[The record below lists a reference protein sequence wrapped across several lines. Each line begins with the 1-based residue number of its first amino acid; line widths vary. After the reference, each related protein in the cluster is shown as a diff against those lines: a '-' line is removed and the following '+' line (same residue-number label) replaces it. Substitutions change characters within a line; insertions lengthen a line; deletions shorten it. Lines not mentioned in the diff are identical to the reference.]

1 MTSGG
6 WWYRTSLIC
15 TDSQIYFLTSLVS
28 CVHLQAALF
37 HWCDRCGLAGSL
49 HVCHYRPVINFRTF
63 FSRSRREKRKGLS
76 SGQTDGSCAWPFRVR
91 AKSWLPWQ
99 PPGVHLR
106 LSKFP
111 SPRWHL
117 CLDESLQTTKQWK
130 LEEEKVGLK
139 PSDHKSE
146 VKSYNHSFI
155 IHILISG
162 FLQTHFDS
170 VFFWIIDEQL
180 RPFRCRSFHVSGL
193 VLAWRRVFDVSH

>member
-1 MTSGG
+1 MFTCRRRCSTDVTDVASLGASTFVTIGRLSTLGPFFPDQGAEKSGKV
-6 WWYRTSLIC
+6 WAQVRRT
-15 TDSQIYFLTSLVS
+15 
-28 CVHLQAALF
+28 A
-37 HWCDRCGLAGSL
+37 
-49 HVCHYRPVINFRTF
+49 P
-63 FSRSRREKRKGLS
+63 SRDLS
-76 SGQTDGSCAWPFRVR
+76 ESGQKLVTVATTRSSPPPFKV
-91 AKSWLPWQ
+91 SFSSLTFVF
-99 PPGVHLR
+99 GL
-106 LSKFP
+106 
-111 SPRWHL
+111 
-117 CLDESLQTTKQWK
+117 ESLQTTKQWK